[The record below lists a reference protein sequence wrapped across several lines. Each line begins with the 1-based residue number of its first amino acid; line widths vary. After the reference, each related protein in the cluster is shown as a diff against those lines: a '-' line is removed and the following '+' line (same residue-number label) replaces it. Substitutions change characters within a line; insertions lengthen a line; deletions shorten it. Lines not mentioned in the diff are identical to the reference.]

1 MIPAPLPRHP
11 GSRRTRRGTVALL
24 GAVAF
29 AATACT
35 SHTGTQAAGA
45 ATGSTSAASPT
56 ASPTVSPRTAST
68 GASSAASPVATI
80 APAPHGGNV
89 HRHVPSGVAHSAAPV
104 PLSHPA
110 HFGRGLSVR
119 VVKHATVQ
127 AKADGPGQISG
138 PATALTIRFTNASR
152 RTIDLSSVV
161 VADHD
166 AQDTPL
172 LSVSARPGRAVT
184 GSLGPHASKSG
195 VYVFTLPQR
204 RHNPYTISI
213 SYSTTA
219 PVVRLVGDAA

>member
-1 MIPAPLPRHP
+1 MIPAPLLRFP
-11 GSRRTRRGTVALL
+11 GTRRTRRGTVALL
-24 GAVAF
+24 AAVAF

-45 ATGSTSAASPT
+45 ATGSTNAAS
-56 ASPTVSPRTAST
+56 STVSPRTAPA
-68 GASSAASPVATI
+68 GMSSATSSAATI

-119 VVKHATVQ
+119 VVRHVTVL

-138 PATALTIRFTNASR
+138 PATALTIRFTNASG

-161 VADHD
+161 VADQD
-166 AQDTPL
+166 AQGTPL
-172 LSVSARPGRAVT
+172 LSVSARPARAVT
-184 GSLGPHASKSG
+184 GSLGRHASKSG
-195 VYVFTLPQR
+195 VYVFTLPPR
-204 RHNPYTISI
+204 RHNPYTITI

-219 PVVRLVGDAA
+219 PAVRLVGDAA